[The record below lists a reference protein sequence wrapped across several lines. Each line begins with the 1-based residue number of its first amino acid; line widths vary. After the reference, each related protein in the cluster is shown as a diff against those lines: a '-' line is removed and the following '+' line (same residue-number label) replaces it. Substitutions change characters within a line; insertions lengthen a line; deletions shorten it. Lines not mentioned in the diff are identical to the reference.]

1 MCAYVYDL
9 SFNDASAMTASALQR
24 DKKEVTFVLI
34 LSNQKKYSSYYN
46 SSFVY
51 ISRIFIAKVWEMQY

>member
-9 SFNDASAMTASALQR
+9 SFNDAAAMTASALQR

-34 LSNQKKYSSYYN
+34 LSNQKRCSYYYN

-51 ISRIFIAKVWEMQY
+51 ISHVFIAKA